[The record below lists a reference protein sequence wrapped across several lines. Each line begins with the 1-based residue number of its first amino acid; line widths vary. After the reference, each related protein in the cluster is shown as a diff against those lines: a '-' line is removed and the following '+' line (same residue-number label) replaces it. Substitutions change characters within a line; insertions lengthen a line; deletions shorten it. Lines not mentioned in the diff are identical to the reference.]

1 MPSVVTIQELE
12 QAAPIFRGKAGHAL
26 ARGLLKMLAVDKVCA
41 TTERFNYSE
50 GADFACNILREFGGD
65 YQIGNSFRLGGLPEG
80 PFITVSNHAYG
91 HIDGILLADVF
102 GHLRPDYK
110 IMVNKILTRIYPLRP
125 SFITVS
131 PQGNVKRSPTSESLA
146 GIKSVLAHVGEGH
159 PIGFFPS
166 GAVSDLSLK
175 ERCIRDRDWQDDV
188 IKIIRKVKVP
198 IVPVRFF
205 DHNSMYFYLLGLL
218 DWRIRVTR
226 LPAEMYNKKGKL
238 VRLAVGETIS
248 VEQQQQCGSVGE
260 LKDLLRRS
268 VYEMPL
274 PGDFVS
280 KYDFF
285 GNNDR

>member
-12 QAAPIFRGKAGHAL
+12 QAAPIFRGKAGNAL

-41 TTERFNYSE
+41 TTERFNYSQ

-65 YQIGNSFRLGGLPEG
+65 YQIGNSFRLGELPQG

-91 HIDGILLADVF
+91 HIDGILLADIF

-110 IMVNKILTRIYPLRP
+110 IMVNKILTRIYPLQP
-125 SFITVS
+125 SFITVV

-175 ERCIRDRDWQDDV
+175 DRCIRDRDWQDDV

-226 LPAEMYNKKGKL
+226 LPAEMYNKQGKL

-248 VEQQQQCGSVGE
+248 VEQQQECGSVGE
-260 LKDLLRRS
+260 LKALLRRS

-274 PGDFVS
+274 PDDFVS
-280 KYDFF
+280 KYDYF

>member
-1 MPSVVTIQELE
+1 MPKVVTIEELE
-12 QAAPIFRGKAGHAL
+12 QAAPIFRGKVGNAL
-26 ARGLLKMLAVDKVCA
+26 ARGLLKMLAVEKVCA
-41 TTERFNYSE
+41 TTERFNYSQ
-50 GADFACNILREFGGD
+50 GADFARNILKEFGGD
-65 YQIGNSFRLGGLPEG
+65 YQIGNSFRLDELPQG
-80 PFITVSNHAYG
+80 SFITVSNHAYG
-91 HIDGILLADVF
+91 HIDGILLADIF
-102 GHLRPDYK
+102 GHLRSDYK
-110 IMVNKILTRIYPLRP
+110 IMVNKILTRIYPLQP
-125 SFITVS
+125 SFITVV

-166 GAVSDLSLK
+166 GAVSDLSLRQ
-175 ERCIRDRDWQDDV
+175 RCIRDRDWQDDV

-226 LPAEMYNKKGKL
+226 LPAEMYNKQGKL

-248 VEQQQQCGSVGE
+248 VEQQQQCGSVEE
-260 LKDLLRRS
+260 LKAMLRRS
-268 VYEMPL
+268 VYDMPL

>member
-65 YQIGNSFRLGGLPEG
+65 YQIGNSFRLGGLPDG

-125 SFITVS
+125 SFITVI

>member
-1 MPSVVTIQELE
+1 MPKVVTIQELE
-12 QAAPIFRGKAGHAL
+12 QAAPIFRGKAGNAL
-26 ARGLLKMLAVDKVCA
+26 ARGLMKMLSVDKVCA
-41 TTERFNYSE
+41 TTERFNYSQ

-65 YQIGNSFRLGGLPEG
+65 YQIGNSFRLGELPQG

-91 HIDGILLADVF
+91 HIDGILLADIF

-110 IMVNKILTRIYPLRP
+110 IMVNKILTRIYPLQP
-125 SFITVS
+125 SFITVI
-131 PQGNVKRSPTSESLA
+131 PQGNVKRLPTRESLS
-146 GIKSVLAHVGEGH
+146 GIKNVLAHVGEGH

-175 ERCIRDRDWQDDV
+175 DRCIRDRDWQDDV

-248 VEQQQQCGSVGE
+248 VEQQQECGSVEE
-260 LKDLLRRS
+260 LKAMLRRS

-274 PGDFVS
+274 PDDFVS
-280 KYDFF
+280 KYDYF

>member
-125 SFITVS
+125 SFITVI

>member
-1 MPSVVTIQELE
+1 MPKVVTIEELE
-12 QAAPIFRGKAGHAL
+12 QAAPIFRGKVGNAL

-41 TTERFNYSE
+41 TTERFNYSQ
-50 GADFACNILREFGGD
+50 GADFACNILEEFGGD
-65 YQIGNSFRLGGLPEG
+65 YQIGNSFRLDELPQG

-91 HIDGILLADVF
+91 HIDGILLADIF
-102 GHLRPDYK
+102 GHLRSDYK
-110 IMVNKILTRIYPLRP
+110 IMVNKILTRIYPLQP
-125 SFITVS
+125 SFITVV

-166 GAVSDLSLK
+166 GAVSDLSLR

-226 LPAEMYNKKGKL
+226 LPAEMYNKLGKL

-248 VEQQQQCGSVGE
+248 VEQQQQCGSVEE
-260 LKDLLRRS
+260 LKTMLRRS

-280 KYDFF
+280 KYDYF